1 MADCFDKKLVIFDLD
16 GCLVDTG
23 GEIALMVN
31 TVRQRL
37 GLAPLPQDFVV
48 AAVGKGLRKL
58 FDACMADAPELVE
71 KAMALSPDIYVEI
84 SGTLAKPFP
93 GVVETLRALKGKR
106 RIALA
111 TNKIRRATEK
121 LFDALGI
128 TQYFD
133 TMCCAD
139 DCCLPKPHPACIL
152 TILER
157 LGVDAGDAVMV
168 GDTPTDV
175 LTAANAGVVT
185 IAVTY
190 GMAKPEAV
198 RAADPYLAAE
208 SMEEV
213 LSFLLPEQERSKAE

>member
-23 GEIALMVN
+23 AEIALMVN

-37 GLAPLPQDFVV
+37 GLPPHPEEFVV
-48 AAVGKGLRKL
+48 AAVGKGLKRL
-58 FDACMADAPELVE
+58 FDTCMEDAPELIE
-71 KAMALSPDIYVEI
+71 KALALSPEIYEEI

-93 GVVETLRALKGKR
+93 GVVELLQALQGKKR
-106 RIALA
+106 VALA
-111 TNKIRRATEK
+111 TNKIRRATVK

-128 TQYFD
+128 TRYFD
-133 TMCCAD
+133 VLCCAD
-139 DCCLPKPHPACIL
+139 DCGAPKPNPACIQFVL
-152 TILER
+152 DR
-157 LGVDAGDAVMV
+157 LGIAPEDAVLV

-175 LTAANAGVVT
+175 QTARNAGVAA

-190 GMAKPEAV
+190 GMGNEDAI
-198 RAADPYLAAE
+198 RAAEPDLVAG

-213 LSFLLPEQERSKAE
+213 RAYLLPERK